1 MGAGDVGRRGCA
13 GDGGVSRRQK
23 FLPRSDGDSSAI
35 ALSATTLPS
44 SERGYLVP
52 DLLSPNLRLVFCGTA
67 PSRASAAAKAYYA
80 KPGNKFWPT
89 LHQVGITPRRFSP
102 HEYPELLKLDIGL
115 TDLCKAHSGVDSELP
130 DDAFDL
136 IAFKLKID
144 RYKPALVAFTS
155 KNAAQ
160 SALEKSVAYGLQAET
175 WGKTQFFVLPS
186 PSGLA
191 TRFFD
196 IGVWQELARWLN
208 QGRRKIDA

>member
-1 MGAGDVGRRGCA
+1 MPLSPTSPPPRG
-13 GDGGVSRRQK
+13 
-23 FLPRSDGDSSAI
+23 
-35 ALSATTLPS
+35 
-44 SERGYLVP
+44 RGYLVP
-52 DLLSPNLRLVFCGTA
+52 DLLGPNLRLVFCGTA

-89 LHQVGITPRRFSP
+89 LHQVGITPRGFAP

-115 TDLCKAHSGVDSELP
+115 TDLGKVHSGVDSELP

-136 IAFKLKID
+136 IALKSKIA
-144 RYKPALVAFTS
+144 RYQPALVAFTS

-196 IGVWQELARWLN
+196 IGVWQELARWL
-208 QGRRKIDA
+208 GRKPSKN